1 VVLKKEPDAYEFKGG
16 KYRRGGIFIF
26 AVNTKI
32 RIDPFIGF
40 IFKIT
45 GEKLETSPAIQRAIQ
60 EEHLLL
66 VTGQDDEMI
75 PCQDILSFYKI
86 IKSDDLYPEDLPF

>member
-1 VVLKKEPDAYEFKGG
+1 M
-16 KYRRGGIFIF
+16 F

-32 RIDPFIGF
+32 RKNPFIGF

-45 GEKLETSPAIQRAIQ
+45 GEKLETSQAIQTAIQ

-75 PCQDILSFYKI
+75 PCQDILNFYKI
-86 IKSDDLYPEDLPF
+86 IKSDDLYPEDLPLSLRIW